1 MLPCAT
7 LSSTNAELNSA
18 HDNLIA
24 SIILKTKD
32 SGSTDYAGTFGY
44 HSRSERKYFM
54 KNLDKAF
61 DSKTCMTKKFG
72 SNMVVWKGAP
82 TTPLI
87 ITKLIAE
94 VFERNNL
101 PGAIFT
107 DDADITLVV
116 RSIFFAAV
124 GTVG

>member
-1 MLPCAT
+1 
-7 LSSTNAELNSA
+7 
-18 HDNLIA
+18 
-24 SIILKTKD
+24 
-32 SGSTDYAGTFGY
+32 
-44 HSRSERKYFM
+44 
-54 KNLDKAF
+54 
-61 DSKTCMTKKFG
+61 
-72 SNMVVWKGAP
+72 MVVWKGAP